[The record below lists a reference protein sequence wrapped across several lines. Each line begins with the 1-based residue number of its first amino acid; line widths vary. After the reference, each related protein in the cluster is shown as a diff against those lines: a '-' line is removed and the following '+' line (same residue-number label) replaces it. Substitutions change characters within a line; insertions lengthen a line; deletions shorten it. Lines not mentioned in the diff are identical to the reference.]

1 MPYKTITEKNIDLIT
16 QSVTWRYGQAPA
28 AGGKE
33 ACWAARL
40 ISIELVADFTINHGK
55 IVNG

>member
-1 MPYKTITEKNIDLIT
+1 MT
-16 QSVTWRYGQAPA
+16 QSVTWWYGQASA

-33 ACWAARL
+33 ACWAAWL
-40 ISIELVADFTINHGK
+40 ISIELVAGITINHGK